1 MGLWMEI
8 SFPNF
13 VFELRLNA
21 EEHSNGPGQ
30 CPSLAESR
38 FCWLYATHLEV
49 LITSS
54 YDMKASGSELRAW
67 PPSRGP
73 SSPLRSRPA
82 VLLCFSHFLIGYLR
96 AAFVCRPCRLN
107 GEAFP
112 LSLRS
117 FYLLRTSGC
126 FRFCSNLAAV
136 GIMNSLDLRWCLHY
150 RPGNTPYGSVPDLL
164 YTYLS
169 VRPRLPSS
177 SAERRGYPCPSQ

>member
-1 MGLWMEI
+1 MARANAHLWRKVDSAGCTLLI
-8 SFPNF
+8 SKSSS
-13 VFELRLNA
+13 RAHMTCRQA
-21 EEHSNGPGQ
+21 EASYGHA
-30 CPSLAESR
+30 PS
-38 FCWLYATHLEV
+38 
-49 LITSS
+49 
-54 YDMKASGSELRAW
+54 
-67 PPSRGP
+67 SRGP

-96 AAFVCRPCRLN
+96 SAFVCRPCRLN

-117 FYLLRTSGC
+117 FCLLRTSGC
-126 FRFCSNLAAV
+126 FRFCSNLAAD
-136 GIMNSLDLRWCLHY
+136 GIMNSLDLRWCLHH